1 MKFSF
6 ELDEAINTNLK
17 FSNKIDSFDFKISTE
32 YNFFVDKPNYS
43 TDLLLSNSF

>member
-6 ELDEAINTNLK
+6 ELDEAINTSLK
-17 FSNKIDSFDFKISTE
+17 LSQKIDSYEFRISTDS
-32 YNFFVDKPNYS
+32 NFFVDKPNYS